1 MARYIDADKV
11 LKQMIEKF
19 KCIPLIGVT
28 KYINGEEYFEG
39 EHLDTIIKE
48 TPTSDVEEVKHGK
61 WQLGRTGRNLVCSCC
76 ETQVPFKKDNK
87 KKYHLAWY
95 SPYCSNCGA
104 KMDGGNAE

>member
-1 MARYIDADKV
+1 MARYIDADKF

-48 TPTSDVEEVKHGK
+48 TPTADVEEVVRCKNCTHGH
-61 WQLGRTGRNLVCSCC
+61 WNQETCHGRCVHYCDLTDLQIDKEHFCSYG
-76 ETQVPFKKDNK
+76 ERKDVK
-87 KKYHLAWY
+87 
-95 SPYCSNCGA
+95 
-104 KMDGGNAE
+104 